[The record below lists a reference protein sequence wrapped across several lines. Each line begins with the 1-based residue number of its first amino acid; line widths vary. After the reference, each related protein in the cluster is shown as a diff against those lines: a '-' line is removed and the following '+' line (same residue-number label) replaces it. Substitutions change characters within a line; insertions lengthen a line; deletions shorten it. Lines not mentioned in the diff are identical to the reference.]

1 MVSTLASASACDLA
15 CSLRQTRSD
24 CHAGSPKP
32 KEAGMSMPSIL
43 HMGSSPNEHH
53 QMPVPPADAGTPPDN
68 SMSMPVDMDMGAER
82 SDSSTAAD
90 TIMNAA
96 PGHLILLPLP
106 PRPELLTERFMRAPE
121 PGMRTSA
128 MPRHP
133 GTRSSCTHETCRQIS
148 SSTSPRRSDHPQPSA
163 ADGTPTHVPSTVN
176 LRTSSHQIRLE
187 SPPESLLAESPATI
201 LRI

>member
-15 CSLRQTRSD
+15 CSLRQTHSD
-24 CHAGSPKP
+24 CHAGVPKS
-32 KEAGMSMPSIL
+32 KEADMSMPSIL
-43 HMGSSPNEHH
+43 HMDSSPNENH

-68 SMSMPVDMDMGAER
+68 SMSMPADMDMGPER
-82 SDSSTAAD
+82 GDSSIAGN

-96 PGHLILLPLP
+96 PDHSILLAWP
-106 PRPELLTERFMRAPE
+106 PRPQLLIERFMRAPE

-133 GTRSSCTHETCRQIS
+133 GTRSSCTHETCSQIS
-148 SSTSPRRSDHPQPSA
+148 SSTSGRRSDHAQPSA
-163 ADGTPTHVPSTVN
+163 VDCTPTHVPSTVN
-176 LRTSSHQIRLE
+176 LRTNSHRIRLE